1 MWVDPD
7 SGLSFEQILEKF
19 WRALPPNVQAEY
31 HHVMATT
38 GQTWEEMCREAH
50 ARFQELSAAAQAD
63 PESPFARA
71 LDFLQFPRGH
81 DPWLK

>member
-19 WRALPPNVQAEY
+19 WRTLPPNVQAEY
-31 HHVMATT
+31 HHVMVTT
-38 GQTWEEMCREAH
+38 GQTWEQMCREAH
-50 ARFQELSAAAQAD
+50 ACFLKLSAAAQAD
-63 PESPFARA
+63 PEAAFARA
-71 LDFLQFPRGH
+71 LDFLQFPRDH

>member
-19 WRALPPNVQAEY
+19 WRALPPHVQAEY

-38 GQTWEEMCREAH
+38 GQTWEQMCREAH
-50 ARFQELSAAAQAD
+50 TRFRELSAAAQAD
-63 PESPFARA
+63 PESPFAASLRLPA
-71 LDFLQFPRGH
+71 VPEG
-81 DPWLK
+81 P